1 MIPKISYTKK
11 MPGPSWSVRAWD
23 RCPAKVDLKTKEV
36 DDACKTCY
44 ARFGNYRFK
53 NVVAA
58 RVHNEKAWKEDTFVP
73 FMVSMLDSHRYFRWF
88 DSGDMYDVRLAEKIY
103 EICKQTEW
111 CKHWIPTRMYKI
123 PKFKDVIDRLNDLP
137 NVVVRFSSPSIEG
150 EIIPGK
156 YSSTIIPFT
165 DSKTD
170 ATICY
175 AYERDGKCGDCRACW
190 SKDEK
195 VIAYVGHGQVMKSV
209 LRKKGLINYS
219 SIRGEKE

>member
-1 MIPKISYTKK
+1 
-11 MPGPSWSVRAWD
+11 
-23 RCPAKVDLKTKEV
+23 
-36 DDACKTCY
+36 
-44 ARFGNYRFK
+44 
-53 NVVAA
+53 
-58 RVHNEKAWKEDTFVP
+58 
-73 FMVSMLDSHRYFRWF
+73 
-88 DSGDMYDVRLAEKIY
+88 
-103 EICKQTEW
+103 
-111 CKHWIPTRMYKI
+111 MYKI
-123 PKFKDVIDRLNDLP
+123 PKFKDVIDRLNKLP

-219 SIRGEKE
+219 SIRGERE